1 MLAKAVCSERACPA
15 LGGEAAPN
23 QATRFYLE
31 VGGVFIGAASAQR
44 GASPLTTYCLREQ
57 ARSHIGSSWI
67 SNSVTNDQNHDHSHK
82 FCAILANRAAYC
94 IELDSHK
101 GFAA

>member
-1 MLAKAVCSERACPA
+1 MHRHREH
-15 LGGEAAPN
+15 AP
-23 QATRFYLE
+23 
-31 VGGVFIGAASAQR
+31 
-44 GASPLTTYCLREQ
+44 
-57 ARSHIGSSWI
+57 SHIDLHRI
-67 SNSVTNDQNHDHSHK
+67 QRCLANDRILARSHK

>member
-1 MLAKAVCSERACPA
+1 MAVYRYRMGW
-15 LGGEAAPN
+15 LIHRYRR
-23 QATRFYLE
+23 QA
-31 VGGVFIGAASAQR
+31 S
-44 GASPLTTYCLREQ
+44 
-57 ARSHIGSSWI
+57 SHIRTAPI
-67 SNSVTNDQNHDHSHK
+67 SDRITNDRNLSHSHK

>member
-1 MLAKAVCSERACPA
+1 MTVCHSLHVCLMQRI
-15 LGGEAAPN
+15 GGKPPPTFDIHSIQDSVAN
-23 QATRFYLE
+23 D
-31 VGGVFIGAASAQR
+31 
-44 GASPLTTYCLREQ
+44 
-57 ARSHIGSSWI
+57 WI
-67 SNSVTNDQNHDHSHK
+67 LHPSHK